1 MFDGPLFSR
10 STFGAEKQLIS
21 CRFGKRSTC
30 NQTVMSGRIKAG
42 FVDFVVFSL
51 EIDRVRCV
59 PERSFLVR
67 NWCAPSYQLCWS
79 AGYRPG
85 EPYRGFESHSL
96 RQQVIDIAEK
106 ILTAAIRATFP
117 N

>member
-1 MFDGPLFSR
+1 MQPDR
-10 STFGAEKQLIS
+10 YEREEKAS
-21 CRFGKRSTC
+21 
-30 NQTVMSGRIKAG
+30 

-59 PERSFLVR
+59 PERLFLVR

-96 RQQVIDIAEK
+96 RQDID
-106 ILTAAIRATFP
+106 LTNWR

>member
-30 NQTVMSGRIKAG
+30 NQTVTSGRIKAG

-67 NWCAPSYQLCWS
+67 NWCGPPYQL
-79 AGYRPG
+79 AGPR
-85 EPYRGFESHSL
+85 
-96 RQQVIDIAEK
+96 VIDHANRTVGSNPTLSAK
-106 ILTAAIRATFP
+106 LA
-117 N
+117 